1 MMLIKKS
8 PHKNLILTT
17 IWISLITGCSTQ
29 IEERASIDFEPT
41 IPSES
46 KIAKKDKYG
55 SIYSNSQQGLFATDR
70 RASKVGDI
78 LTVALSE
85 NFSASKSQSAKS
97 AKKGATKFDF
107 PNIMTAGA
115 DDGLFDSSA
124 DLSFDGSGSAGQNNS
139 LRGELSVTVTKV
151 FSNGNMEILGQ
162 KKLTLNNGDEY
173 IRLIGVIRPE
183 DISNQNTVQSSRI
196 ANAKI
201 SYTGAGD
208 IADTAKKGWL
218 SKLIDTV
225 TPL

>member
-1 MMLIKKS
+1 MSKRNF
-8 PHKNLILTT
+8 PKNIIVGALF
-17 IWISLITGCSTQ
+17 ISFITGCSTQ
-29 IEERASIDFEPT
+29 LEERASTDFEPT
-41 IPSES
+41 LP
-46 KIAKKDKYG
+46 KVLNDAKKDKYG

-97 AKKGATKFDF
+97 AKKGAMKFDF
-107 PNIMTAGA
+107 PNVMTAGA
-115 DDGLFDSSA
+115 DDGLFDSSS

-151 FSNGNMEILGQ
+151 FDNGNMEILGQ

-173 IRLIGVIRPE
+173 IRLLGIIRPE
-183 DISNQNTVQSSRI
+183 DINNQNTVQSSRI

-208 IADTAKKGWL
+208 VADTAKKGWF
-218 SKLIDTV
+218 SKLIDV
-225 TPL
+225 VQPL

>member
-1 MMLIKKS
+1 MFLKKFPKNIIAGFILIS
-8 PHKNLILTT
+8 FVA
-17 IWISLITGCSTQ
+17 SCSTQ
-29 IEERASIDFEPT
+29 LEERASLDFEPT
-41 IPSES
+41 MPSIPKSP
-46 KIAKKDKYG
+46 KKDKYG

-70 RASKVGDI
+70 RASKVGDL

-97 AKKGATKFDF
+97 AKNGATSFDF
-107 PNIMTAGA
+107 PRITTADA
-115 DDGLFDSSA
+115 DDTLFDSKLA
-124 DLSFDGSGSAGQNNS
+124 KSFDGSGSADQKNS
-139 LRGELSVTVTKV
+139 LRGEISVTVTKV

-173 IRLIGVIRPE
+173 IRLVGIIRPE
-183 DISNQNTVQSSRI
+183 DVNSRNIVPSSRI

-208 IADTAKKGWL
+208 VADTSKKGWF
-218 SKLIDTV
+218 SKLVDVV

>member
-1 MMLIKKS
+1 MFLLNLS
-8 PHKNLILTT
+8 KNLSVGIILL
-17 IWISLITGCSTQ
+17 SFGASCSTQ
-29 IEERASIDFEPT
+29 LEERASMDFEPAM
-41 IPSES
+41 PGVS
-46 KIAKKDKYG
+46 KSQKKDKYG

-70 RASKVGDI
+70 RASKVGDL

-97 AKKGATKFDF
+97 AKNGTAAFNF
-107 PNIMTAGA
+107 PRIMTADA
-115 DDGLFDSSA
+115 DDTLFDSQLA
-124 DLSFDGSGSAGQNNS
+124 KSFDGSGSADQKNS
-139 LRGELSVTVTKV
+139 LRGEISVTVTKV

-173 IRLIGVIRPE
+173 IRLVGIIRPE
-183 DISNQNTVQSSRI
+183 DVDSRNIVPSSRI

-208 IADTAKKGWL
+208 VADTSKKGWL
-218 SKLIDTV
+218 TKLIDVV

>member
-1 MMLIKKS
+1 MFLYNFS
-8 PHKNLILTT
+8 KNIIIGCILV
-17 IWISLITGCSTQ
+17 SFGASCSTQ
-29 IEERASIDFEPT
+29 IEERASMDFEP
-41 IPSES
+41 IMPSAPKS
-46 KIAKKDKYG
+46 QKKDKYG

-70 RASKVGDI
+70 RASKVGDL

-97 AKKGATKFDF
+97 AKNGTTSFDF
-107 PNIMTAGA
+107 PRITTADA
-115 DDGLFDSSA
+115 DDTLFDSKLA
-124 DLSFDGSGSAGQNNS
+124 KSFDGSGSADQNNS
-139 LRGELSVTVTKV
+139 LRGEISVTVTKV

-173 IRLIGVIRPE
+173 IRLVGIIRPE
-183 DISNQNTVQSSRI
+183 DVTNRNIVPSSRI

-208 IADTAKKGWL
+208 VADTSKKGWF
-218 SKLIDTV
+218 SKLVDAV

>member
-1 MMLIKKS
+1 MFLYNFS
-8 PHKNLILTT
+8 KNIIIGFILV
-17 IWISLITGCSTQ
+17 SFGASCSTQ
-29 IEERASIDFEPT
+29 IEERASMDFEP
-41 IPSES
+41 IMPSAPKS
-46 KIAKKDKYG
+46 QKKDKYG

-70 RASKVGDI
+70 RASKVGDL

-97 AKKGATKFDF
+97 AKNGTTSFDF
-107 PNIMTAGA
+107 PRITTADA
-115 DDGLFDSSA
+115 DYTLFDSKLA
-124 DLSFDGSGSAGQNNS
+124 KSFDGSGSADQNNS
-139 LRGELSVTVTKV
+139 LRGEISVTVTKV

-173 IRLIGVIRPE
+173 IRLVGIIRPE
-183 DISNQNTVQSSRI
+183 DVTNRNIVPSSRI

-208 IADTAKKGWL
+208 VADTSKKGWF
-218 SKLIDTV
+218 SKLVDAV

>member
-1 MMLIKKS
+1 MFLYNFS
-8 PHKNLILTT
+8 KNIIIGLILV
-17 IWISLITGCSTQ
+17 SFGASCSTQ
-29 IEERASIDFEPT
+29 IEERASMDFEP
-41 IPSES
+41 IMPSAPKS
-46 KIAKKDKYG
+46 QKKDKYG

-70 RASKVGDI
+70 RASKVGDL

-97 AKKGATKFDF
+97 AKNGTTSFDF
-107 PNIMTAGA
+107 PRITTADA
-115 DDGLFDSSA
+115 DDTLFDSKLA
-124 DLSFDGSGSAGQNNS
+124 KSFDGSGSADQNNS
-139 LRGELSVTVTKV
+139 LRGEISVTVTKV

-173 IRLIGVIRPE
+173 IRLVGIIRPE
-183 DISNQNTVQSSRI
+183 DVTNRNIVPSSRI

-208 IADTAKKGWL
+208 VADTSKKGWF
-218 SKLIDTV
+218 SKLVDAV

>member
-1 MMLIKKS
+1 MFSKKF
-8 PHKNLILTT
+8 PTN
-17 IWISLITGCSTQ
+17 LITGIILISFVASCSTQ
-29 IEERASIDFEPT
+29 LEERASMDFEPT
-41 IPSES
+41 MPNIS
-46 KIAKKDKYG
+46 KSPKKDKYG

-70 RASKVGDI
+70 RASKVGDL

-97 AKKGATKFDF
+97 AKNGTASFDF
-107 PNIMTAGA
+107 PRITTADA
-115 DDGLFDSSA
+115 DDTLFDSKLA
-124 DLSFDGSGSAGQNNS
+124 KSFDGSGSADQTNS
-139 LRGELSVTVTKV
+139 LRGEISVTVTKV

-173 IRLIGVIRPE
+173 IRLVGIIRPE
-183 DISNQNTVQSSRI
+183 DITNQNVVQSSRI

-208 IADTAKKGWL
+208 VADTSRKGWF
-218 SKLIDTV
+218 SKFIDVV

>member
-1 MMLIKKS
+1 MFIKQTFYKIS
-8 PHKNLILTT
+8 GIILL
-17 IWISLITGCSTQ
+17 SSFVSGCQTQ
-29 IEERASIDFEPT
+29 IEERASLDFEPSM
-41 IPSES
+41 PSLTTKSS
-46 KIAKKDKYG
+46 KDAYG
-55 SIYSNSQQGLFATDR
+55 SIYSNSQSGLFATDR
-70 RASKVGDI
+70 RASKIGDI

-97 AKKGATKFDF
+97 AKKGAMSFDL

-115 DDGLFDSSA
+115 DDGLFDSTS
-124 DLSFDGSGSAGQNNS
+124 DQSFDGSGSAGQNNS
-139 LRGELSVTVTKV
+139 LKGELSVTVTKV

-173 IRLIGVIRPE
+173 IRLVGIIRPE
-183 DISNQNTVQSSRI
+183 DITNLNVVQSSRI

-208 IADTAKKGWL
+208 VADTSRKGWF
-218 SKLIDTV
+218 SKFIDVV

>member
-1 MMLIKKS
+1 MYLSKFS
-8 PHKNLILTT
+8 KNLLVGIIL
-17 IWISLITGCSTQ
+17 IPLIAGCSTQ
-29 IEERASIDFEPT
+29 LEDRASIDFEPPMPT
-41 IPSES
+41 NANSG
-46 KIAKKDKYG
+46 KKDKYG
-55 SIYSNSQQGLFATDR
+55 SIYSNSKQGLFATDR

-97 AKKGATKFDF
+97 AKKGAMKFDF
-107 PNIMTAGA
+107 PNVMTAGS
-115 DDGLFDSSA
+115 DDGLFDSSS

-173 IRLIGVIRPE
+173 IRLLGIIRPE
-183 DISNQNTVQSSRI
+183 DINNQNTVQSSRI

-208 IADTAKKGWL
+208 VADTSKKGWFA
-218 SKLIDTV
+218 KLVDVV

>member
-1 MMLIKKS
+1 MYLSKF
-8 PHKNLILTT
+8 PKNLLVGIIL
-17 IWISLITGCSTQ
+17 IPFLAGCSTQ
-29 IEERASIDFEPT
+29 LEDRASIDFEPT
-41 IPSES
+41 IPTKANSG
-46 KIAKKDKYG
+46 KKDKYG
-55 SIYSNSQQGLFATDR
+55 SIYSNSKQGLFATDR

-97 AKKGATKFDF
+97 AKKGAMKFDF
-107 PNIMTAGA
+107 PNVMTAGS
-115 DDGLFDSSA
+115 DDGLFDSSS

-173 IRLIGVIRPE
+173 IRLLGIIRPE

-208 IADTAKKGWL
+208 VADTSKKGWFA
-218 SKLIDTV
+218 KLVDVV

>member
-1 MMLIKKS
+1 MFLYNFS
-8 PHKNLILTT
+8 KNIIIGFILV
-17 IWISLITGCSTQ
+17 SFGASCSTQ
-29 IEERASIDFEPT
+29 IEERASMDFEP
-41 IPSES
+41 IMPSAPKS
-46 KIAKKDKYG
+46 QKKDKYG

-70 RASKVGDI
+70 RASRVGDL

-97 AKKGATKFDF
+97 AKNGTTSFDF
-107 PNIMTAGA
+107 PRITTADA
-115 DDGLFDSSA
+115 DDTLFDSKLA
-124 DLSFDGSGSAGQNNS
+124 KSFDGSGSADQNNS
-139 LRGELSVTVTKV
+139 LRGEISVTVTKV

-173 IRLIGVIRPE
+173 IRLVGIIRPE
-183 DISNQNTVQSSRI
+183 DVTNRNIVPSSRI

-208 IADTAKKGWL
+208 VADTSKKGWF
-218 SKLIDTV
+218 SKLVDAV

>member
-1 MMLIKKS
+1 MILKKF
-8 PHKNLILTT
+8 PQNF
-17 IWISLITGCSTQ
+17 ITGLVLISFFSSCSTQ
-29 IEERASIDFEPT
+29 LEERASIDFEPT
-41 IPSES
+41 MPIIS
-46 KIAKKDKYG
+46 KSPKKDRYG

-70 RASKVGDI
+70 RASKVGDL

-97 AKKGATKFDF
+97 AKNGTASFDF
-107 PNIMTAGA
+107 PRITTADA
-115 DDGLFDSSA
+115 DDTLFDSK
-124 DLSFDGSGSAGQNNS
+124 LTKSFDGSGSADQTNS
-139 LRGELSVTVTKV
+139 LRGEISVTVTKV

-173 IRLIGVIRPE
+173 IRLVGIIRPE
-183 DISNQNTVQSSRI
+183 DVNSRNIVPSSRI

-208 IADTAKKGWL
+208 VADTSKKGWF
-218 SKLIDTV
+218 SKLVDVV

>member
-1 MMLIKKS
+1 MFLEKFQ
-8 PHKNLILTT
+8 KNLVTGLIL
-17 IWISLITGCSTQ
+17 ISFGASCSTQ
-29 IEERASIDFEPT
+29 LEERASMDFEPT
-41 IPSES
+41 MPSIS
-46 KIAKKDKYG
+46 KSSKKDKYG

-70 RASKVGDI
+70 RASKVGDL

-97 AKKGATKFDF
+97 AKNGTASFDF
-107 PNIMTAGA
+107 PRITTADA
-115 DDGLFDSSA
+115 DDTLFDSKLA
-124 DLSFDGSGSAGQNNS
+124 KSFDGSGSADQTNS
-139 LRGELSVTVTKV
+139 LRGEISVTVTKV

-173 IRLIGVIRPE
+173 IRLVGIIRPE
-183 DISNQNTVQSSRI
+183 DVDSRNIVPSSRI

-208 IADTAKKGWL
+208 IADTSKKGWF
-218 SKLIDTV
+218 SKLVDVV

>member
-1 MMLIKKS
+1 MFLSKIQ
-8 PHKNLILTT
+8 KNLLVGIIL
-17 IWISLITGCSTQ
+17 ISFISGCSTQ
-29 IEERASIDFEPT
+29 LEDRASIDFEPT
-41 IPSES
+41 MPTTTNSG
-46 KIAKKDKYG
+46 KKDKYG
-55 SIYSNSQQGLFATDR
+55 SIYSNSKQGLFATDR

-97 AKKGATKFDF
+97 AKKGAMKFDF
-107 PNIMTAGA
+107 PNVMTAGA
-115 DDGLFDSSA
+115 DDGLFDSSS

-139 LRGELSVTVTKV
+139 LKGELSVTVTKV
-151 FSNGNMEILGQ
+151 FDNGNMEILGQ

-173 IRLIGVIRPE
+173 IRLLGIIRPE
-183 DISNQNTVQSSRI
+183 DINNQNTVQSSRI

-208 IADTAKKGWL
+208 VADTSKKGWFA
-218 SKLIDTV
+218 KLVDVV

>member
-1 MMLIKKS
+1 MFLLNLS
-8 PHKNLILTT
+8 KNLSVGIILL
-17 IWISLITGCSTQ
+17 SFGASCSTQ
-29 IEERASIDFEPT
+29 LEERASMDFEPAM
-41 IPSES
+41 PGVS
-46 KIAKKDKYG
+46 KSQKKDKYG

-70 RASKVGDI
+70 RASKVGDL

-97 AKKGATKFDF
+97 AKNGTAAFNF
-107 PNIMTAGA
+107 PRIMTADA
-115 DDGLFDSSA
+115 DDTLFDSQLA
-124 DLSFDGSGSAGQNNS
+124 KSFDGSGSADQKNS
-139 LRGELSVTVTKV
+139 LRGEISVTVTKV

-173 IRLIGVIRPE
+173 IRLVGIIRPE
-183 DISNQNTVQSSRI
+183 DVDSRNIVPSSRI

-208 IADTAKKGWL
+208 VADTSKKGWL
-218 SKLIDTV
+218 SKLIDVV

>member
-1 MMLIKKS
+1 MLLKKF
-8 PHKNLILTT
+8 PKK
-17 IWISLITGCSTQ
+17 LITGIILISFLASCSTQ
-29 IEERASIDFEPT
+29 LEERASMDFEPT
-41 IPSES
+41 MPNIS
-46 KIAKKDKYG
+46 KTPKQDKYG

-70 RASKVGDI
+70 RASKVGDL

-97 AKKGATKFDF
+97 AKNGTASFDF
-107 PNIMTAGA
+107 PRITTADA
-115 DDGLFDSSA
+115 DDTLFDSKLA
-124 DLSFDGSGSAGQNNS
+124 KSFDGSGSADQTNS
-139 LRGELSVTVTKV
+139 LRGEISVTVTKV

-173 IRLIGVIRPE
+173 IRLVGIIRPE
-183 DISNQNTVQSSRI
+183 DVDSRNIVPSSRI

-208 IADTAKKGWL
+208 VADTSKKGWF
-218 SKLIDTV
+218 SKLVDVV

>member
-1 MMLIKKS
+1 MYLSKFS
-8 PHKNLILTT
+8 KNLLISIILVP
-17 IWISLITGCSTQ
+17 LVAGCSTQ
-29 IEERASIDFEPT
+29 LEDRASIDFEPT
-41 IPSES
+41 MPTNTIDG
-46 KIAKKDKYG
+46 KKDKYG

-97 AKKGATKFDF
+97 AKKGAMKFDF
-107 PNIMTAGA
+107 PNVLTAGA
-115 DDGLFDSSA
+115 DDGLFDSSS

-173 IRLIGVIRPE
+173 IRLLGIIRPE
-183 DISNQNTVQSSRI
+183 DINNQNTVQSSRI

-208 IADTAKKGWL
+208 VADSSKKGWFA
-218 SKLIDTV
+218 KLVDVV

>member
-1 MMLIKKS
+1 MFLKKFQ
-8 PHKNLILTT
+8 KNLVSGLIL
-17 IWISLITGCSTQ
+17 ISFVAGCSTQ
-29 IEERASIDFEPT
+29 LEERASMDFEPT
-41 IPSES
+41 MPSIS
-46 KIAKKDKYG
+46 KSPKKDKYG

-70 RASKVGDI
+70 RASKVGDL

-97 AKKGATKFDF
+97 AKNGTTSFDF
-107 PNIMTAGA
+107 PRITTADA
-115 DDGLFDSSA
+115 DDTLFDSKLA
-124 DLSFDGSGSAGQNNS
+124 KSFDGSGSADQTNS
-139 LRGELSVTVTKV
+139 LRGEISVTVTKV

-173 IRLIGVIRPE
+173 IRLVGIIRPE
-183 DISNQNTVQSSRI
+183 DVDSRNIVPSSRI

-208 IADTAKKGWL
+208 IADTSKKGWF
-218 SKLIDTV
+218 SKLVDVV